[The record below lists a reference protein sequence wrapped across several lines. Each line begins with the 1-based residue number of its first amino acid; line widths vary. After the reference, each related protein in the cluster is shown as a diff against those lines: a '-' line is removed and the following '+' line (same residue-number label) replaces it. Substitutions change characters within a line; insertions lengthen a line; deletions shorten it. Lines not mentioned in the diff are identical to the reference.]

1 MCSVFKVSRSGYY
14 EWVKNKDKETQHKKN
29 RKELEQRIRR
39 IFLDSRRLYGS
50 RKNKEALEQQGFY
63 VTGKTV
69 ARIMK
74 ELGLKSRTIKKYK
87 ATTNS
92 KHNLPVYENMLDLR
106 SLPKP
111 LIVNGW
117 RILPIF
123 PQAKAGCIWL
133 ASWIY
138 TAARSSDF
146 TWTNV

>member
-14 EWVKNKDKETQHKKN
+14 EWVKNKDKETPRKKK
-29 RKELEQRIRR
+29 RKEIEQRIRR

-50 RKNKEALEQQGFY
+50 RKIKEALEQQGVY

-92 KHNLPVYENMLDLR
+92 KHNLPVYENVLDR
-106 SLPKP
+106 A
-111 LIVNGW
+111 
-117 RILPIF
+117 F
-123 PQAKAGCIWL
+123 
-133 ASWIY
+133 
-138 TAARSSDF
+138 TADAPNRKWVADITYIPTSEG
-146 TWTNV
+146 